1 MQTKL
6 GSDNRRLGTQEELR
20 QQLLQLQQEQQQ
32 EQEQHQH
39 HHHQHTT
46 PTGIRRP
53 STPGPMSVS
62 PYSPCS
68 PEVRFPLKEQ
78 SYFEPSVNT
87 LKARSQS
94 PTSEPIPPPINLPPL
109 QLRRPSLPITS
120 LAREMPSQIRA
131 LTADQLV
138 DLLQQ
143 GPATV
148 VDIRP
153 YCDYTQSRVRGALHF
168 CIPSTFLKR
177 PSYSFRR
184 TVDNM
189 LPEQRHAF
197 DELAQLPPLVVY
209 DRSSE
214 HLQTSQSN
222 LYHTLLK
229 FVTAEGWP
237 VEQTA
242 HYLIGGLD
250 AWSRNEKVQAA
261 GLLDAEMYKCEGR
274 PPEFGAIGF
283 TRATASLADAN
294 AIPFPLVTSGL
305 RQNPLFKS
313 VRAAMEVQD
322 DEYIEVQV
330 PEGLKVSESHPEWVK
345 TILNDP
351 LAASKQ
357 MAAEFRSLEQ
367 AEKNRMFGALSIK
380 SDSENYFDRRY
391 SISGIELGVKN
402 RYDNIYPYEH
412 TRVKLANQSQG
423 CDYINASHI
432 SSAHSKRLY
441 IATQAPLP
449 ETFAD
454 FFHMIWEE
462 KVPVIVQLAPEFEG
476 AMLKC
481 HNYWCEGTH
490 GPYTLR
496 VAGTKMVDVD
506 TKDGIVAT
514 IRAFELSRDNETRWL
529 TQIFYDAWPDLG
541 RPANPADLLR
551 LMDLKDEILTDANL
565 PVNGTK
571 VVVHCSAGCGRTGTF
586 CAIDMV
592 CDILQRNDPH
602 FKDKDVVAEVVAELR
617 TQRTSMV
624 QSLRQYVLCYD
635 SVLAWLAK
643 HT

>member
-1 MQTKL
+1 M
-6 GSDNRRLGTQEELR
+6 
-20 QQLLQLQQEQQQ
+20 
-32 EQEQHQH
+32 
-39 HHHQHTT
+39 
-46 PTGIRRP
+46 
-53 STPGPMSVS
+53 
-62 PYSPCS
+62 
-68 PEVRFPLKEQ
+68 
-78 SYFEPSVNT
+78 
-87 LKARSQS
+87 KARSQS
-94 PTSEPIPPPINLPPL
+94 PTTEQIPPPISLPPL

-120 LAREMPSQIRA
+120 LAREMPSQIRPM
-131 LTADQLV
+131 TADQLV
-138 DLLQQ
+138 DLLQKTP
-143 GPATV
+143 GATV

-153 YCDYTQSRVRGALHF
+153 YCDYTQSRVQGALHF

-177 PSYSFRR
+177 ASYSFRR

-197 DELAQLPPLVVY
+197 DNLAGLPPLVVY

-222 LYHTLLK
+222 LYHTLMK

-237 VEQTA
+237 TDQTA
-242 HYLIGGLD
+242 HYLVGGLD
-250 AWSRNEKVQAA
+250 AWGRSEKVAA
-261 GLLDAEMYKCEGR
+261 LGLLDSEMYKCEGR

-330 PEGLKVSESHPEWVK
+330 PVGLKPLECHPDWVK
-345 TILNDP
+345 SILSDP
-351 LAASKQ
+351 IGASKK

-412 TRVKLANQSQG
+412 TRVKLAGDTRG

-432 SSAHSKRLY
+432 SSEHSKRVY

-462 KVPVIVQLAPEFEG
+462 RVPVIVQLAPEFEG

-481 HNYWCEGTH
+481 HNYWGEGTY
-490 GPYTLR
+490 GPYGVR
-496 VAGTKMVDVD
+496 VIATKTEDVD
-506 TKDGIVAT
+506 AKDNIVAT
-514 IRAFELSRDNETRWL
+514 IRTFEVSREGEVRQV

-551 LMDLKDEILTDANL
+551 LMELKDDILTKAKY
-565 PVNGTK
+565 PVDGTK

-586 CAIDMV
+586 CAIDIV
-592 CDILQRNDPH
+592 CNMMERDEPQYKN
-602 FKDKDVVAEVVAELR
+602 KDVVAEVVAELR

-643 HT
+643 RQ

>member
-1 MQTKL
+1 
-6 GSDNRRLGTQEELR
+6 
-20 QQLLQLQQEQQQ
+20 
-32 EQEQHQH
+32 
-39 HHHQHTT
+39 
-46 PTGIRRP
+46 
-53 STPGPMSVS
+53 MSVS

-78 SYFEPSVNT
+78 SYFEGPVNPINM
-87 LKARSQS
+87 KARSQS
-94 PTSEPIPPPINLPPL
+94 PPAEPIAPPIPLPPL

-120 LAREMPSQIRA
+120 LARETPSQIRP
-131 LTADQLV
+131 LTPDQLV
-138 DLLQQ
+138 DLLTSS
-143 GPATV
+143 GATV

-177 PSYSFRR
+177 PSYSFKR

-197 DELAQLPPLVVY
+197 DVLAELKPLVVY
-209 DRSSE
+209 DRASE

-222 LYHTLLK
+222 LYHTLMK

-237 VEQTA
+237 QDQTA
-242 HYLIGGLD
+242 HFLVGGLD
-250 AWSRNEKVQAA
+250 AWTRNQRVAET
-261 GLLDAEMYKCEGR
+261 GLLDAETYKCEGQ

-322 DEYIEVQV
+322 DEYIEVVV
-330 PEGLKVSESHPEWVK
+330 PADLKPSDSHPDWVK
-345 TILNDP
+345 RILEDP
-351 LAASKQ
+351 IAASKK
-357 MAAEFRSLEQ
+357 MALEFRSLEQ

-380 SDSENYFDRRY
+380 GSDPENYFDRRY

-412 TRVKLANQSQG
+412 TRVKLARAAQG

-432 SSAHSKRLY
+432 SSAHSRRVY

-454 FFHMIWEE
+454 FFDMIWEE

-481 HNYWCEGTH
+481 HNYWGEGTH
-490 GPYTLR
+490 GPYTVR
-496 VAGTKMVDVD
+496 VVATRKEDVD
-506 TKDGIVAT
+506 PKDGIVAT
-514 IRAFELSRDNETRWL
+514 IRTFEVSREDTVRTV

-551 LMDLKDEILTDANL
+551 LMEIKDAILTQAKI
-565 PVNGTK
+565 PVDGTK

-586 CAIDMV
+586 CAIDIV
-592 CDILQRNDPH
+592 CDIMQRDEAQYKH
-602 FKDKDVVAEVVAELR
+602 KDIVAEVVAELR

-635 SVLAWLAK
+635 SVLAWLARK
-643 HT
+643 G